1 MFVRRGRDSE
11 RVPRRRR
18 KVTFGSRFDPR
29 FATMA
34 VPMTLH
40 EDHQVLGEDYCSGY
54 IDTFGKWSNGFPCPS
69 LETEEPVY
77 CCGTNNFK
85 YCCTKRDMQNITRD
99 IPQLPL
105 ILGVVFGVAVAVIV
119 IVVVSCF
126 HCSCCLLYKKRQP
139 TNGASGVANMYS
151 FSGTTTPSETPRS
164 LSRASSRS
172 HGTVESAGSVSS
184 NHFDHRNLLDGEEPR
199 APVQTFAVDR
209 RVLGP
214 RPGGSRSQCLRVLV
228 YAAKTCQRSAPVRSD
243 VSVVALECHV
253 AKTRPRGSSA
263 TSGAICCIPTLGV
276 SRHDHSTRCTAPPQP
291 PCRNMYSFSGTTTPR
306 RRRGPLSRYPPPRFT
321 CSSLDL
327 RSHGTVESAGSVSSN
342 HFDHRNLLDGEE
354 PRAPVQTFAV
364 DRRVLGPRPV
374 SLNMSDRSSSI
385 SEGGPTDPP
394 PPYSAPHSTLVA
406 VRTSSAYALAATPR
420 PPSPT
425 YGHHNP
431 YVISGGDSGYSSGP
445 LATFPQTFLSPAS
458 PARPPPLRITS
469 AMPQT
474 FAPALTP
481 TTRPCSTA
489 HIIHTHHP
497 GPDENLYTATKF

>member
-214 RPGGSRSQCLRVLV
+214 RP
-228 YAAKTCQRSAPVRSD
+228 
-243 VSVVALECHV
+243 
-253 AKTRPRGSSA
+253 
-263 TSGAICCIPTLGV
+263 
-276 SRHDHSTRCTAPPQP
+276 
-291 PCRNMYSFSGTTTPR
+291 
-306 RRRGPLSRYPPPRFT
+306 
-321 CSSLDL
+321 
-327 RSHGTVESAGSVSSN
+327 
-342 HFDHRNLLDGEE
+342 
-354 PRAPVQTFAV
+354 
-364 DRRVLGPRPV
+364 V

-431 YVISGGDSGYSSGP
+431 YVISGGDSGYSSGSVDRP